1 MRWPGMGDPNRRR
14 KTIRFLIILLIIGV
28 SVGVTSSVIQGFLSQ
43 GLVIVIPGSNSET
56 TFFKAD
62 PLKVCIENR
71 DTPYKMSVTLELYV
85 DGNKADIPANIG
97 FGDSLGDD
105 LLASDCQR
113 TIYTL
118 TDDGKIYVEWEEE
131 YPFEIGHFLW
141 IWEFPMKDMDESKSR
156 IIMDGKES
164 DRFIHT
170 LLKDGSVYRAEF
182 YSEEFDATQEA
193 DFLPPDL

>member
-1 MRWPGMGDPNRRR
+1 MRYPGMGDPNRRR

-28 SVGVTSSVIQGFLSQ
+28 SVGVTSSTIQGFLGQ
-43 GLVIVIPGSNSET
+43 G
-56 TFFKAD
+56 D
-62 PLKVCIENR
+62 PLKVCINDR
-71 DTPYKMSVTLELYV
+71 NTPYKMSVTFELYV
-85 DGNKADIPANIG
+85 DENKADVPANIG

-113 TIYTL
+113 TMYTL
-118 TDDGKIYVEWEEE
+118 TDDGTIYVEWEEE

-156 IIMDGKES
+156 ILVDGKES
-164 DRFIHT
+164 DRFINA
-170 LLKDGSVYRAEF
+170 LLKDGSVYRGMF
-182 YSEEFDATQEA
+182 YTEEFDIVKET

>member
-28 SVGVTSSVIQGFLSQ
+28 SVGVTSSVIQGFLGQS
-43 GLVIVIPGSNSET
+43 
-56 TFFKAD
+56 D
-62 PLKVCIENR
+62 PLKVCIENKN
-71 DTPYKMSVTLELYV
+71 TPYKMSVTLELYV

-113 TIYTL
+113 TMYTL
-118 TDDGKIYVEWEEE
+118 TDDGTIYAEWEEE

-164 DRFIHT
+164 KSFIHT

-182 YSEEFDATQEA
+182 YSKEFDASQEA

>member
-1 MRWPGMGDPNRRR
+1 MRWPGTGDPRRR
-14 KTIRFLIILLIIGV
+14 KKTVGFLIKLLILGV
-28 SVGVTSSVIQGFLSQ
+28 SVGVTTFVILGYLGQS
-43 GLVIVIPGSNSET
+43 
-56 TFFKAD
+56 D
-62 PLKVCIENR
+62 PLKVCIEDRN
-71 DTPYKMSVTLELYV
+71 TPYKLSVTLELYV
-85 DGNKADIPANIG
+85 DGKKANIPANIG

-113 TIYTL
+113 TMYTL
-118 TDDGKIYVEWEEE
+118 TNDGTIYAEWEEE

-156 IIMDGKES
+156 ILIDGKES
-164 DRFIHT
+164 DSFIHA

-182 YSEEFDATQEA
+182 YSEGVDESKES